1 MKKAL
6 QLILLLPAFSSWLA
20 CAQREEV
27 KQYAAI
33 EKYPADTLLTALT
46 PGRAMVLIAHD
57 DDMCAMTGTL
67 SILNKKGWV
76 IKVLSIDKGPKRNEA
91 HRKACRHLA
100 DTVSFLP
107 LRPDQL
113 RRDTKSDQ
121 PPYYALP
128 KSAFDTVFIVG
139 NVKPLLLAEI
149 SGFKPDV
156 LFTLDHELGGYGHP
170 EHVFISDLVFQMAQQ
185 GEITPRYLYQS
196 VFSDHMEVSIM
207 GRHRKR
213 MISWGF
219 PGDEW
224 DNAKEVYQTPNG
236 MPEPDVQIT
245 IVSEAEEKMQFLQS
259 YNERERKTLGF
270 FIPAFQ
276 EYTAHEYFSI
286 FDREFFRIIR
296 VDKRSLNGIQSTITR

>member
-1 MKKAL
+1 MKKVL
-6 QLILLLPAFSSWLA
+6 QFLLLLPAMA

-27 KQYAAI
+27 KQYAAV
-33 EKYPADTLLTALT
+33 EQYPPDTLLTALS
-46 PGRAMVLIAHD
+46 PGRAMVVIAHD

-67 SILNKKGWV
+67 SILHKKGWL

-91 HRKACRHLA
+91 HRKSCRHLA

-107 LRPDQL
+107 LKPEQL

-121 PPYYALP
+121 PPYYAFP
-128 KSAFDTVFIVG
+128 KSAFDTVFILEQ
-139 NVKPLLLAEI
+139 VKPLLLTEI
-149 SGFKPDV
+149 SSFKPDV

-185 GEITPRYLYQS
+185 GKITPQYLYQS
-196 VFSDHMEVSIM
+196 VFTDHMEVSIM

-224 DNAKEVYQTPNG
+224 DKAKEVYQTPNG

-245 IVSEAEEKMQFLQS
+245 IVSEAEEKKQFLMS

-276 EYTAHEYFSI
+276 EYTAQEYFSI

-296 VDKRSLNGIQSTITR
+296 VDQHSVLEHQASTTH